1 MSLKLTGD
9 LNSPLRRRIKY
20 GMFVFHKLIE
30 AMSIHFGD
38 PDLPMSFE
46 YVHTKCISHNCREN
60 SVCFNL
66 FILMLNQLLMP
77 FGSNLEQREMG
88 FRQRQLFSLDKENSN
103 GI

>member
-1 MSLKLTGD
+1 MPAD
-9 LNSPLRRRIKY
+9 Q
-20 GMFVFHKLIE
+20 VVHKLIKVL
-30 AMSIHFGD
+30 SIHFGD
-38 PDLPMSFE
+38 PNLPMPFE
-46 YVHTKCISHNCREN
+46 YVHTKCISHSCREN

-88 FRQRQLFSLDKENSN
+88 FRQRQLFSPDKENSN

>member
-1 MSLKLTGD
+1 MPAD
-9 LNSPLRRRIKY
+9 Q
-20 GMFVFHKLIE
+20 VVHKLIKV
-30 AMSIHFGD
+30 MSIHFGD
-38 PDLPMSFE
+38 QNLPMSFE
-46 YVHTKCISHNCREN
+46 YVHTKCISHKCREN